1 MTTSEETKNE
11 KSHAELMAQ
20 MIAVHNEIVDLRRSG
35 KIIAQQQDELRESLT
50 VHHVESTGDCSKNL

>member
-11 KSHAELMAQ
+11 KSPAELMAQ

-35 KIIAQQQDELRESLT
+35 KIIAKQQDELRESLT
-50 VHHVESTGDCSKNL
+50 GQNPEGTGDCSKNL